1 MMRLDLRFSDRPL
14 ENLWCQAVVAL
25 VFQRPYL
32 SGGVLSGLN
41 EKMAG
46 FLTYLEEKGF
56 WTGTRG
62 ETILLASQNMIN
74 ADKILLKG
82 LGRNSDYDTKLL
94 VDRMR
99 EVSSILDK
107 IEINEFGIYIPTVE
121 GLEAEYPAYLELS
134 VLHLVDLFLEKHG
147 NESDFLLKIIFSVER
162 YFTSNLKPI
171 MNRLRDHFLSRL
183 DFSIILDQ
191 ETKN

>member
-1 MMRLDLRFSDRPL
+1 MDLRFSDRSL
-14 ENLWCQAVVAL
+14 ENLWCQAVVAF
-25 VFQRPYL
+25 VFQRPHL
-32 SGGVLSGLN
+32 LGGVLSGLN

-46 FLTYLEEKGF
+46 FLTFLEEKGF
-56 WTGTRG
+56 WTGTGG

-82 LGRNSDYDTKLL
+82 LGPNSDYDTKIL

-99 EVSSILDK
+99 EVSSTLDK
-107 IEINEFGIYIPTVE
+107 IDINEFGIYIPTLE
-121 GLEAEYPAYLELS
+121 GLEAEYPAYLEIS
-134 VLHLVDLFLEKHG
+134 VLHLVDSFLENHR
-147 NESDFLLKIIFSVER
+147 NESHFLLKIIFSIER
-162 YFTSNLKPI
+162 YLTSDLKP
-171 MNRLRDHFLSRL
+171 MMSRLRDHFFSRL